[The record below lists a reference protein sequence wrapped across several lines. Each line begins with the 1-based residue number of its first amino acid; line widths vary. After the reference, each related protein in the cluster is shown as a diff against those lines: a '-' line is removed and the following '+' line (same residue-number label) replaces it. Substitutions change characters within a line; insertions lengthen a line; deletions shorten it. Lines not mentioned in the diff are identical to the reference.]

1 MQLNIESEEKE
12 DLVVLKA
19 KGEVDV
25 YTAPAL
31 KEAVL
36 AALAKANSIAFDLS
50 ETSYIDSTGLSV
62 LIGALKRTKSQDGR
76 VVILNPHP
84 NVRKILEITG
94 LDRALPIEDHA
105 GPQ

>member
-12 DLVVLKA
+12 NLFILKA

-36 AALAKANSIAFDLS
+36 AALEKSSNIAFDLS
-50 ETSYIDSTGLSV
+50 ETSYMDSTGLSV
-62 LIGALKRTKSQDGR
+62 LIGALKRAKGQDGR
-76 VVILNPHP
+76 VVILDPHP
-84 NVRKILEITG
+84 NVRKLLEITG
-94 LDRALPIEDHA
+94 LDRALPIEDH
-105 GPQ
+105 GGQS